1 MRYTLLCITAFLI
14 SNQQFAQTLP
24 NELSPAERLELQQA
38 IGLDRPQP
46 ANAITSPPDAEN
58 LRTMAEWEEIQA
70 LTIAWTGFPGILKQ
84 IVAASVQETRVI
96 IFTQDAQA
104 TQSYLTSNNA
114 GGPAIAMD
122 NITLLEED
130 FDSIWMRDYAGN
142 PVYINDVDSLILV
155 DWIYNRPTRPDDDYS
170 PYYVAQ
176 EVNIPLYTTTEAP
189 TDLVNTGGNFMSD
202 GFGTAFASELI
213 LDENAFNN
221 DYNVTAKSEEDIN
234 AIMSDFMGIDRFI
247 KMPTLPYDGIHHIDM
262 HMKLIDEETLLVGEY
277 PDGVADGPQ
286 INANIEYVLDNYNS
300 VFGTPYHVVR
310 IPMPDSQSGLY
321 PDSQPTPGYYRT
333 YTNAVFVNNTIIF
346 PTYREE
352 FDTTAFRIWGEIC
365 PGYNLVGIDC
375 DNQDEQIISL
385 SGAIHCIT
393 HSVGVADPLLISHQ
407 PLQDTPDQVNPYVVS
422 GYFNHRT
429 GIASAKLFWKTIQQ
443 SFYTEVVLTD
453 MGNNQWQGLIPA
465 HPAGTIIEYYLM
477 GESVSGKIQLRPMPA
492 PAGHWSFEVLGDIS
506 TTELAQA
513 PIISRVYPNPAQ
525 AITCI
530 ELQLTHSQNI
540 EAFLTDVTG
549 KRVQTIHSGQLSPN
563 RSKLF
568 IDAAQLPAG
577 MYQIEVVTSTGRHCQ
592 KLMVK

>member
-1 MRYTLLCITAFLI
+1 MRHTLLCITAFLI

-24 NELSPAERLELQQA
+24 NGLSPAERLELQQA

-104 TQSYLTSNNA
+104 TQNYLTSNNA

-221 DYNVTAKSEEDIN
+221 DYNVTAKSEEDID

-352 FDTTAFRIWGEIC
+352 FDTTAFRIWGELC

-506 TTELAQA
+506 TSELAQT

-530 ELQLTHSQNI
+530 ELQLKHSQNI

>member
-1 MRYTLLCITAFLI
+1 
-14 SNQQFAQTLP
+14 
-24 NELSPAERLELQQA
+24 
-38 IGLDRPQP
+38 
-46 ANAITSPPDAEN
+46 
-58 LRTMAEWEEIQA
+58 EIQA

-170 PYYVAQ
+170 PYYIAQ

-221 DYNVTAKSEEDIN
+221 DYNVTAKSEEDID

-407 PLQDTPDQVNPYVVS
+407 PLQDTPDQINPYVVS

-530 ELQLTHSQNI
+530 ELQLTLSQNI

>member
-104 TQSYLTSNNA
+104 TQNYLTSNNA

-407 PLQDTPDQVNPYVVS
+407 PLQDTPDQINPYVVS

-506 TTELAQA
+506 TSELAQT

>member
-84 IVAASVQETRVI
+84 IVAASVQETSVI

-104 TQSYLTSNNA
+104 TQNYLTSNNA

-221 DYNVTAKSEEDIN
+221 DYNVTAKSEEDID

-262 HMKLIDEETLLVGEY
+262 HMKLVDEETLLVGEY

-506 TTELAQA
+506 TSELAQT

-530 ELQLTHSQNI
+530 ELQLKHSQNI